1 MHFGNEVLKI
11 LNDKYPARDVLIE
24 MGIDIKGVRESD
36 IAELTIRMKNKYTKF
51 YFKSHPRVSDGRT
64 VLSLHVYGVTKHEN
78 DVVLVINDWLEII
91 NNEFEITE
99 LTKIRK
105 MLK

>member
-1 MHFGNEVLKI
+1 MEMRCILENEVLKI

-51 YFKSHPRVSDGRT
+51 YFKSHPRVSDGEL
-64 VLSLHVYGVTKHEN
+64 LSLHLRVTKHEN

-105 MLK
+105 C